1 MEEYNVLRQV
11 GKGSYGEVW
20 SARSKK
26 DRKKYVIKKM
36 SLKNISKREN
46 KAAQLEVKLL
56 ASLHHPNIVSY
67 KESFTDPGTSIFIVM
82 GFCEGGDM
90 YHLIHARQGV
100 PIGENLVIEWFIQI
114 SMALQYIHER
124 NILHRDLKTQ
134 NIFLTKSKIIKL
146 GDFGIARVL
155 DSTCQMATTL
165 IGTPYYM
172 SPEIFTNKP
181 YNHKSDVWALGCCLY
196 EMTSLRHPFNAKD
209 MNSLM
214 YKILKKKPPPM
225 PRNYHSDLLALMKS
239 MLSYE
244 PDQRPSV
251 QAILN
256 NSFIRKNIAVFL
268 NETKESIKVP
278 ENLIKKPN
286 KIEKNI
292 QVVKESQN
300 KFEKLLPESRKEIL
314 NEDIKQKES
323 HEKKKLAVNFE
334 VCNLEYNNENHLLN
348 SYPNENSCA
357 KTDEKKLKLKEKI
370 ECQLNNRDK
379 QIPLIEEHFSDFQT
393 NPKTSDK
400 SSGVC
405 DKTVTISKIETEP
418 SSYSSYNVARARRR
432 QKLLSHIPSNDSQPS
447 IEIQKVSKS
456 KNQKPTNISGN
467 EKSDKNSKISKDNK
481 VLNNC
486 GYSRPLPSLP
496 KNRSKI
502 NKDKQKVAC
511 DQKLVPE
518 DNSRMNELDRSHS
531 DGAIQIRN
539 LIKNE
544 NILQNY
550 QQCNKSARQRRR
562 EKMQQK
568 IDTCDMKRP
577 KSAPSSSSDNL
588 SKNFGHNECKSSGEM
603 IELITALNCT
613 LSHHEQTNN
622 NDERAVK
629 GEDVLDASIRI
640 ESRARTLRTD
650 CLNGVGDEI
659 LNKAFFILDSSENE
673 VKQQELLNALL
684 GKKFDE
690 FIGKI
695 WQLKFC
701 ENVLIQC

>member
-67 KESFTDPGTSIFIVM
+67 KESFTDPGSSIFIVM

-334 VCNLEYNNENHLLN
+334 VCNLEYNNENHSLN

-447 IEIQKVSKS
+447 IESQKVLKS

-481 VLNNC
+481 VL
-486 GYSRPLPSLP
+486 
-496 KNRSKI
+496 
-502 NKDKQKVAC
+502 
-511 DQKLVPE
+511 
-518 DNSRMNELDRSHS
+518 
-531 DGAIQIRN
+531 
-539 LIKNE
+539 
-544 NILQNY
+544 
-550 QQCNKSARQRRR
+550 CNKSARQRRR

-613 LSHHEQTNN
+613 LSHHEQTKN

>member
-67 KESFTDPGTSIFIVM
+67 KESFTDPGSSIFIVM

-268 NETKESIKVP
+268 NETKERYPKQIWCIFVCPTNSSSDRYRAGTDDVGLARSDCIYKTVFNIKVP

-334 VCNLEYNNENHLLN
+334 VCNLEYNNENHSLN

-447 IEIQKVSKS
+447 IESQKVLKS

-481 VLNNC
+481 VL
-486 GYSRPLPSLP
+486 
-496 KNRSKI
+496 
-502 NKDKQKVAC
+502 
-511 DQKLVPE
+511 
-518 DNSRMNELDRSHS
+518 
-531 DGAIQIRN
+531 
-539 LIKNE
+539 
-544 NILQNY
+544 
-550 QQCNKSARQRRR
+550 CNKSARQRRR

-613 LSHHEQTNN
+613 LSHHEQTKN